1 MEGTD
6 IQSAFVVSNSTEILD
21 RGRVSSV
28 AHNNY
33 NELEKLLF
41 KHKCFYLKP
50 YELDYSQTEAK
61 KSPPTATP
69 WAKQLR
75 TVLDKAKEENKDLK
89 GWFVIPA
96 WDAQVV
102 AATFRM
108 LGSTSTLFPLLPYI
122 SSVICMHGGQ
132 LQDAYKVKKDG
143 KDSYEFRT
151 SGHQTMPYVA
161 LLLNTSSFDGCRYED
176 INFKF
181 EPFRFAAKH
190 AHPTVRD
197 LRLHKTLRFEVS
209 IEFLDHIE
217 PSPPEERDKSQPKQ
231 RKIGDARAFMK
242 LMNEMF
248 VPALATVSVNTK
260 NAYYPFGHI
269 VPSESPHW
277 AYYRFDWELPSRFA
291 DELMFKVRECAQ
303 FLTGELLAMDMHA
316 LPTTEVYRAVIA
328 RDRKERNKD
337 LQAPEMLTMMI
348 ANLPGGRG
356 ASPPLGAMIRSK
368 DSLVVA
374 IDTTHAPCD
383 VMKTGV
389 QTLAIRFFHSCGIV
403 LFHGIDGQLVRFSS
417 RSDGNTTSAPSGAP
431 ERAHAT
437 PAPPSYDSSK
447 APKTAVLLVAPRSA
461 HALDLRVQAGFLGPY
476 VSFQPT
482 RPPYEH
488 QQAHLVVYEKEES
501 ALLAH
506 GFKYG
511 DAAFAPLHRYLLALE
526 KILPAQDPD
535 VAEHEQPIVQRLQA
549 GAALGSTSFVSQL
562 VSALRDRP
570 ATGLTERIS
579 EMNAAP
585 DDADAAT
592 PLPGPN
598 RIEEMSE
605 TSVPLLAPLGGEATT
620 LLPPDHDTTTPA
632 SEIQIDPRLPTGFYY
647 VRDVFSE
654 SQEETVKK
662 VLHDNKWG
670 KYHGRS
676 VQHFGHA
683 YLGPS
688 KVTATSHIP
697 EEFSSIIQTYNA
709 ALERLGLSHPSP
721 NQITCTMYLPG
732 EGIGYH
738 RDDPLLGNPVS
749 IFGSQS
755 DTTMFFKKPSNG
767 DSFRIRLFAR
777 SLLVLTGA
785 ARHEWHHGIPRRR
798 EDEVFGLTV
807 PRTIPRLALILRH
820 IPQAS

>member
-1 MEGTD
+1 
-6 IQSAFVVSNSTEILD
+6 
-21 RGRVSSV
+21 
-28 AHNNY
+28 
-33 NELEKLLF
+33 
-41 KHKCFYLKP
+41 
-50 YELDYSQTEAK
+50 
-61 KSPPTATP
+61 
-69 WAKQLR
+69 
-75 TVLDKAKEENKDLK
+75 
-89 GWFVIPA
+89 
-96 WDAQVV
+96 
-102 AATFRM
+102 
-108 LGSTSTLFPLLPYI
+108 
-122 SSVICMHGGQ
+122 
-132 LQDAYKVKKDG
+132 
-143 KDSYEFRT
+143 
-151 SGHQTMPYVA
+151 MPYVA
-161 LLLNTSSFDGCRYED
+161 LLLSTTSFDRCRYED

-181 EPFRFAAKH
+181 ETLRFAAKH
-190 AHPTVRD
+190 AHPTVGD
-197 LRLHKTLRFEVS
+197 LRLHKTLQIEVS

-248 VPALATVSVNTK
+248 VPALANVSVNTK

-269 VPSESPHW
+269 VPSESPHP
-277 AYYRFDWELPSRFA
+277 AYYRFDWELSSRFA
-291 DELMFKVRECAQ
+291 DELMLKVRECAQ
-303 FLTGELLAMDMHA
+303 FLTGELLAMNMHA

-348 ANLPGGRG
+348 ADLPGGQG
-356 ASPPLGAMIRSK
+356 ASPPLGAMFWSK

-403 LFHGIDGQLVRFSS
+403 LFHGIDGQLVLLSS
-417 RSDGNTTSAPSGAP
+417 RFDGNTKSAPSGAP
-431 ERAHAT
+431 ERAQAT
-437 PAPPSYDSSK
+437 PAPASYDSSK

-482 RPPYEH
+482 GPPYEH
-488 QQAHLVVYEKEES
+488 QQAHLVVYEKEEL

-506 GFKYG
+506 DFKYG
-511 DAAFAPLHRYLLALE
+511 DAAFAPLHCNLLALE

-535 VAEHEQPIVQRLQA
+535 VAEHEQPILQRLQA
-549 GAALGSTSFVSQL
+549 GAALGSTAFVSQL
-562 VSALRDRP
+562 LSALRDRP
-570 ATGLTERIS
+570 VTGLTERIS
-579 EMNAAP
+579 EWNAAP

-592 PLPGPN
+592 PTPGPN

-605 TSVPLLAPLGGEATT
+605 SSVPLLALLRGEVTT
-620 LLPPDHDTTTPA
+620 LLPPDHDA
-632 SEIQIDPRLPTGFYY
+632 GIQIDPHLPTGFYY

-662 VLHDNKWG
+662 VLHDNTWE
-670 KYHGRS
+670 KYHGCS

-683 YLGPS
+683 YFGPS
-688 KVTATSHIP
+688 KVTATSQNP

-709 ALERLGLSHPSP
+709 TLERLGLSHPPPP
-721 NQITCTMYLPG
+721 NQITGTMYLPG

-738 RDDPLLGNPVS
+738 RDDPLLGDPVS

-755 DTTMFFKKPSNG
+755 DTTMFSKKPFKG
-767 DSFRIRLFAR
+767 DSFRIRLFAT

-785 ARHEWHHGIPRRR
+785 VRHEWHHRILRQR